1 MWGPTLWRGGRWGPR
16 GFRGVSKR
24 VQLDLGVSPARKPG
38 RFSPRFETRS
48 EAWMR
53 VGVRDAD
60 RAPRNPF
67 ERVTCWQ
74 AICDP
79 SYFRYGPL
87 PFRADRMR
95 VGRDWTAAQEDRG
108 W

>member
-1 MWGPTLWRGGRWGPR
+1 MTRGSGVRSHVAAHVVAGGVWGPR

-24 VQLDLGVSPARKPG
+24 VQLALGVSPARKPG
-38 RFSPRFETRS
+38 RFSRRFETRS

-67 ERVTCWQ
+67 FQAKGCSGVGVRDGER
-74 AICDP
+74 
-79 SYFRYGPL
+79 R
-87 PFRADRMR
+87 RATHFSWR
-95 VGRDWTAAQEDRG
+95 RG
-108 W
+108 